1 MNASFASDLVKL
13 ADTDACLSWMTGQGK
28 GSGPGLGLRPKFWYP
43 DPRLRRTT
51 GCVVIG
57 VVRQGLLTA
66 LKVVWGIFA
75 AGSLAL
81 PGSLLSLSPSITT
94 FW

>member
-1 MNASFASDLVKL
+1 MPPERSTGFRTGLVTGL
-13 ADTDACLSWMTGQGK
+13 VTGFVQGGTRLS
-28 GSGPGLGLRPKFWYP
+28 PGEFWCP

-51 GCVVIG
+51 GSVVIG
-57 VVRQGLLTA
+57 VFPQGLLTA

-81 PGSLLSLSPSITT
+81 RGSLLS
-94 FW
+94 